1 MKQVKLPHWLA
12 KIVAALGGGGLF
24 LVTFFD
30 SSLLS
35 FPLVADA
42 LVIEVSMQKPSRMPY
57 YCAMAALGSLAGSI
71 WLYLLAKK
79 GGEAFFH
86 KRAGKAAVHAKQ
98 WVQRNAFL
106 SVFLPAILPPPV
118 PFKPF
123 ILAEGMFQVP
133 LRTFVL
139 ALLLGR
145 GLRYFIEGILAVRY
159 GDAVLL
165 YLTAH
170 TAGFALALLISVFVL
185 YGVSRLL
192 FRKPPAEIG

>member
-12 KIVAALGGGGLF
+12 QLVATLGGGGLF

-30 SSLLS
+30 SSILS

-42 LVIEVSMQKPSRMPY
+42 LVIEVSMQKPARMPY

-79 GGEAFFH
+79 GGEAIF
-86 KRAGKAAVHAKQ
+86 RRRGGKGAAHAKQ
-98 WVQRNAFL
+98 WVQKNAFL

-123 ILAEGMFQVP
+123 VLAEGVFQVP
-133 LRTFVL
+133 WRTFAV

-145 GLRYFIEGILAVRY
+145 ALRYFVEGILAVRY
-159 GDAVLL
+159 GEAVLL
-165 YLTAH
+165 YITLH
-170 TAGFALALLISVFVL
+170 TARFALFVL
-185 YGVSRLL
+185 AAVLILYLGRHLV
-192 FRKPPAEIG
+192 FRKPPAES